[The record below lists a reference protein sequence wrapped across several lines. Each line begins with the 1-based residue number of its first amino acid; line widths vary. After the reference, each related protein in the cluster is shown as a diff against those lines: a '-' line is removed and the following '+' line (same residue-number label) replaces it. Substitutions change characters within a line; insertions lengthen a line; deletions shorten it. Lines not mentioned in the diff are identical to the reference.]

1 MCAKPGMNGCSHS
14 DICITA
20 AAWPTLTD
28 VPVHLRRAWEL
39 WFKAV
44 RFCSRVQL
52 LILVQK
58 GRLIN
63 SESAVFFFPAG
74 CCPLSAS
81 SGTTGNTLPPRWNSS
96 CGPVFPNERSVT
108 YTHLTIVLD
117 LVTKTAS
124 GQVDLFT
131 RHVPL
136 PVGAFLLSDG
146 FIWIFGNFIQYLAD
160 FRMDP
165 NELFALDFLYSVK
178 NI

>member
-1 MCAKPGMNGCSHS
+1 MCQTRHEWMQPLWHLYHCSSMAHTHWCS
-14 DICITA
+14 GSFEASLGAMIQSGALLQSC
-20 AAWPTLTD
+20 
-28 VPVHLRRAWEL
+28 PVAHTRTERQIDKL
-39 WFKAV
+39 WV
-44 RFCSRVQL
+44 S
-52 LILVQK
+52 
-58 GRLIN
+58 G
-63 SESAVFFFPAG
+63 FFFPAG